1 MAVPMPAPSEPNRPP
16 EISVIVPVWNV
27 ADCVA
32 ACIASLRAQDFAN
45 FEAIVVDDGSTDD
58 SRAIARA
65 AIGNDPRFTLLTQ
78 PNRGLSGAR
87 NTGLAQ
93 AQGNWIAFLDSDD
106 RVAPGWLARLHAAV
120 LAHDAAWAARG
131 IRFVYRDGRTADH
144 SAIHGTARRG
154 RIA

>member
-16 EISVIVPVWNV
+16 GISVIVPVWNV

-106 RVAPGWLARLHAAV
+106 RVAPGWLARLHAPSRA
-120 LAHDAAWAARG
+120 
-131 IRFVYRDGRTADH
+131 
-144 SAIHGTARRG
+144 
-154 RIA
+154 